1 MGIDEKP
8 VTDTFLSVIGVF
20 KVEEEGMEEKPKK
33 KEKKKKQPVAEKNDE
48 VSWQNASYSNEKIR
62 LGLDH
67 RSTRRDQYGTR
78 RVGDALRTILHCTA
92 GE

>member
-1 MGIDEKP
+1 M
-8 VTDTFLSVIGVF
+8 TDTFLSVIGVF

-33 KEKKKKQPVAEKNDE
+33 KEKKKKQPVVEKSEE
-48 VSWQNASYSNEKIR
+48 VGWHCASYSNQKIR
-62 LGLDH
+62 SGVDH

-78 RVGDALRTILHCTA
+78 RVGDALRTILDCTA